1 VSMKDLI
8 RTIPDYP
15 KKGIKYRDI
24 TTLLKSNSGF
34 QESIDRLTDYCEP
47 LKPDLIA
54 GVDARGFIFG
64 SALAYK
70 MNVGFIP
77 IRKQGKLPSTTISEQ
92 YELEYGTDCLEIH
105 EDAINQGE
113 RIILIDDLLA
123 TGGTAKAAESLLT
136 KCGGQV
142 VGAGFLIELSS
153 LKGRAL
159 FKDPKLKV
167 FSVFDFQD

>member
-1 VSMKDLI
+1 
-8 RTIPDYP
+8 
-15 KKGIKYRDI
+15 
-24 TTLLKSNSGF
+24 
-34 QESIDRLTDYCEP
+34 
-47 LKPDLIA
+47 
-54 GVDARGFIFG
+54 
-64 SALAYK
+64 

-105 EDAINQGE
+105 EDAIDQGE

-142 VGAGFLIELSS
+142 VGAGFLIELGS